1 MLPDRSRY
9 PNEPIEIHYDRR
21 GTRAI
26 KTFTNL
32 YASRRFYMAK
42 DKAGKNPT
50 IVNPNKLNTTKEN

>member
-1 MLPDRSRY
+1 MLPERSRY
-9 PNEPIEIHYDRR
+9 TNNPTISIEYDRH

-32 YASRRFYMAK
+32 YESRRFYIAK

-50 IVNPNKLNTTKEN
+50 IVNTNPEPKQEN